1 MRLAGLLSRVSGGD
15 QPATDIS
22 ERVDQADCEAGCSF
36 VLGTRGQEVDGL
48 AGKRYSHDKPN
59 EGRYSRWGYNPSSVK
74 IGTQKVPI
82 QVPRVMD
89 NDTGDNVALKNFQKI
104 GDLPE

>member
-1 MRLAGLLSRVSGGD
+1 MDSKISKIGTENLNDFLLETIDVQISLL
-15 QPATDIS
+15 QQHFDICKI
-22 ERVDQADCEAGCSF
+22 VINTI
-36 VLGTRGQEVDGL
+36 LGQEVDGL

-89 NDTGDNVALKNFQKI
+89 NDTGVSMPKN
-104 GDLPE
+104 G